1 MEGEKEGK
9 MKVGIFDDGEIVVGV
24 VMGVLEVVV
33 VVIVVVVV
41 VVVVVGK
48 GVKFLKNRWDC

>member
-9 MKVGIFDDGEIVVGV
+9 MKVCIFDDGEIVAGV
-24 VMGVLEVVV
+24 VMGALEVVV
-33 VVIVVVVV
+33 VATVVVVV

-48 GVKFLKNRWDC
+48 GAKLSKNR